1 MYFTCTFS
9 ASSIILKAD
18 YQLNINDKL
27 HWGLLIMHLFK
38 FFLFSPDNFFVDDF
52 ARFSALDSRGKT
64 AAIANSMNYLTKK
77 GKTSGLVLDPTYF
90 FFT

>member
-1 MYFTCTFS
+1 
-9 ASSIILKAD
+9 
-18 YQLNINDKL
+18 
-27 HWGLLIMHLFK
+27 MHLFK

-77 GKTSGLVLDPTYF
+77 GKTFGLVLDPTYLF
-90 FFT
+90 FYLVLENITPSYCPEKKDSIVPFINFLL

>member
-18 YQLNINDKL
+18 YQLNINGKL
-27 HWGLLIMHLFK
+27 HWGLLIIHLFK

-77 GKTSGLVLDPTYF
+77 GETSGLVLDPTYF